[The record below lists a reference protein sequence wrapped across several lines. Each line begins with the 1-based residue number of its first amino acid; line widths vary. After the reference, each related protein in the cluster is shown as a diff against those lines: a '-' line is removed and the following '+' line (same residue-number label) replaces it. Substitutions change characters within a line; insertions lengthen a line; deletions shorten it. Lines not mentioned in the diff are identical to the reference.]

1 MLKLI
6 IMNPFDNIQDKDN
19 EINMNPFD
27 NILERDNTLKINDEI
42 IEIWVENRGRKSDT
56 YLQGWNISL
65 DELKEH
71 LKNIKR
77 NKGCNG
83 SIKTQDPDDD
93 NLKTSDNPKQVS
105 DNSKASDNS
114 KQVSDIKVQYILQ
127 LQGNHKFFLQTYLVE
142 HGILSEN
149 IKIKG

>member
-1 MLKLI
+1 
-6 IMNPFDNIQDKDN
+6 MNPFEIDKNDELINI
-19 EINMNPFD
+19 NPFE
-27 NILERDNTLKINDEI
+27 IERDDKVKINDEI

-56 YLQGWNISL
+56 YLQGWNISF

-83 SIKTQDPDDD
+83 SIKTQDPDEI
-93 NLKTSDNPKQVS
+93 SDNPKQ
-105 DNSKASDNS
+105 
-114 KQVSDIKVQYILQ
+114 SDIKIQYILQ
-127 LQGNHKFFLQTYLVE
+127 LQGNHKYFLQTYLGE
-142 HGILSEN
+142 HGILSDN

>member
-1 MLKLI
+1 MNPFEIERDDKINDEI
-6 IMNPFDNIQDKDN
+6 IMNPF
-19 EINMNPFD
+19 EI
-27 NILERDNTLKINDEI
+27 ERDDKIKIDEI

-56 YLQGWNISL
+56 YLQGWSISL

-83 SIKTQDPDDD
+83 SIKTQDTDE
-93 NLKTSDNPKQVS
+93 
-105 DNSKASDNS
+105 
-114 KQVSDIKVQYILQ
+114 IKESETKIQHILQ
-127 LQGNHKFFLQTYLVE
+127 LQGNHKYFLQTYLVE
-142 HGILSEN
+142 HGILNEN